1 MAVESPSPTNGENE
15 DKDNKDDT
23 ELTATENKDDKQDAA
38 EEKQDGGE
46 KETFLPINRS
56 VWNILKFSHLIS
68 FPIQQI

>member
-56 VWNILKFSHLIS
+56 V
-68 FPIQQI
+68 